1 MISILQYP
9 HKTLNEVSTQ
19 FDFENDKI
27 DGNDDIEKFE
37 NDMINLMINARGL
50 GLAANQ
56 IGITKRFFAFGHE
69 SFDKIQKPAIIWNPS
84 IVRESEEKTLDEEG
98 CLSFL
103 GVFVKVVRPK
113 IVTVKWE
120 NKNGETL
127 MQHLDNMESKC
138 FQHEF
143 DHLQGITMYDRRHI
157 VPQAKSEKTY
167 GRNEKV
173 ILIRGEETKTIKYK
187 KVEQYLNDGWIIQ

>member
-1 MISILQYP
+1 MISIYQYP
-9 HKTLNEVSTQ
+9 HKALTEISTP
-19 FDFENDKI
+19 FDLENDKI
-27 DGNDDIEKFE
+27 LNYDDIEKFE

-103 GVFVKVVRPK
+103 GVFVKIVRPK
-113 IVTVKWE
+113 KVTVKWQ
-120 NKNGETL
+120 NIKGETL
-127 MQHLDNMESKC
+127 MQHLDGMESKC
-138 FQHEF
+138 FQHEN
-143 DHLQGITMYDRRHI
+143 DHLNGITFNTQ
-157 VPQAKSEKTY
+157 VSK
-167 GRNEKV
+167 
-173 ILIRGEETKTIKYK
+173 LIWDMAVKRSK
-187 KVEQYLNDGWIIQ
+187 KKINATQRV

>member
-27 DGNDDIEKFE
+27 DGYDDIEKFE
-37 NDMINLMINARGL
+37 HDMNNLMVDARGM

-56 IGITKRFFAFGHE
+56 IGIAKRFFAFGHE
-69 SFDKIQKPAIIWNPS
+69 SFDRIQKPVIIWNPS

-103 GVFVKVVRPK
+103 GVFVKIVRPK
-113 IVTVKWE
+113 KVTVKWQ
-120 NKNGETL
+120 NIKGETL

-143 DHLQGITMYDRRHI
+143 DHLNGITFN
-157 VPQAKSEKTY
+157 T
-167 GRNEKV
+167 KV
-173 ILIRGEETKTIKYK
+173 SKLRWDMAIKKLEK
-187 KVEQYLNDGWIIQ
+187 KVNATQRV

>member
-1 MISILQYP
+1 MINILQYP
-9 HKTLNEVSTQ
+9 HKALTEVSTP
-19 FDFENDKI
+19 FDIKNDKLF
-27 DGNDDIEKFE
+27 DYDDIEKFE
-37 NDMINLMINARGL
+37 NDMINLMITARGM

-69 SFDKIQKPAIIWNPS
+69 SFDKMQKPVIIWNPS

-143 DHLQGITMYDRRHI
+143 DHLNGITFN
-157 VPQAKSEKTY
+157 T
-167 GRNEKV
+167 KV
-173 ILIRGEETKTIKYK
+173 SRLRWDMAIKKLEK
-187 KVEQYLNDGWIIQ
+187 KVNATQKV